1 MNEYDDNEKQ
11 EVAKEEEEEEEEN
24 DEKDL
29 SSVHQDETNHQT
41 FKQLNNE
48 ETKLQNDLANE
59 LKYNL
64 KIPITD
70 EPPNIG
76 PTPYKVAIVGM
87 NELGSA
93 TAFLLICRQIVTD
106 VVIIDRNTK
115 RLAAEYADLSTCTT
129 FVSGV
134 NVQASNQLG
143 SCEGARVVILCDV
156 SDDDDEGQK
165 TSSTTQSSSQNEKI
179 LSNFKTISRAISI
192 YASDCVMIIG
202 LQPFEVMTQLCATN
216 SMLPSY
222 RIIAPGTMIDS
233 AHFKLLIGEK
243 LEISPAS
250 ITGIMIGGHGHNNL
264 PLWNSITVG
273 GIHLLSENSSIGKSY
288 DKENWNQLHINVN
301 QRQEEI
307 IKTKG
312 TEVWSIS
319 MASSELVECILRNKR
334 EIHTVTVNIKGY
346 YDVKDDLFISIPA
359 IISQNG
365 VSHLITTNFSNHNN
379 ENEFSKIIEN
389 IQMIIKEKL
398 KNI

>member
-1 MNEYDDNEKQ
+1 MNKSDDNERL
-11 EVAKEEEEEEEEN
+11 EEEEE
-24 DEKDL
+24 L
-29 SSVHQDETNHQT
+29 SSVGQEETNNQT
-41 FKQLNNE
+41 VQQSNDDE
-48 ETKLQNDLANE
+48 SKLQHDLANE
-59 LKYNL
+59 LKHTL

-70 EPPNIG
+70 ELPNIG

-93 TAFLLICRQIVTD
+93 TAFLLICRQVVTD
-106 VVIIDRNTK
+106 IIIIDKNSK

-134 NVQASNQLG
+134 NIQASNQLA

-156 SDDDDEGQK
+156 SDDDDDHDHEKQQK
-165 TSSTTQSSSQNEKI
+165 STTVPSSNPHEK
-179 LSNFKTISRAISI
+179 LLFNFKITSRAISH
-192 YASDCVMIIG
+192 YASDCVMIIAV
-202 LQPFEVMTQLCATN
+202 QPFEVMTQLCAAN
-216 SMLPSY
+216 SMIPSY

-233 AHFKLLIGEK
+233 AHFRLLISEK
-243 LEISPAS
+243 LDISPAS

-273 GIHLLSENSSIGKSY
+273 GIHLLSENTSIGTSH
-288 DKENWNQLHINVN
+288 DKENWHQLHRNVN
-301 QRQEEI
+301 QRQEDV
-307 IKTKG
+307 IKIKG

-334 EIHTVTVNIKGY
+334 EIHTVTVNIKDHYG
-346 YDVKDDLFISIPA
+346 VKTDLFLSIPA

-365 VSHLITTNFSNHNN
+365 VSHLITMNLANHQN
-379 ENEFSKIIEN
+379 ENEFASIIQN
-389 IQMIIKEKL
+389 IETTIKEKL

>member
-1 MNEYDDNEKQ
+1 MNEDDNNEEQ
-11 EVAKEEEEEEEEN
+11 QVEEEEKTDKN
-24 DEKDL
+24 DEKEL
-29 SSVHQDETNHQT
+29 SFEHHDETNDQT
-41 FKQLNNE
+41 IKQLSDE

-64 KIPITD
+64 KIPIND
-70 EPPNIG
+70 ELPNIG

-106 VVIIDRNTK
+106 IIIIDRNTK
-115 RLAAEYADLSTCTT
+115 RLAGEYADLSTCTT

-134 NVQASNQLG
+134 NIQASNQLA

-156 SDDDDEGQK
+156 NDDDDDAGVEK
-165 TSSTTQSSSQNEKI
+165 ST
-179 LSNFKTISRAISI
+179 
-192 YASDCVMIIG
+192 SDCVMIIA
-202 LQPFEVMTQLCATN
+202 LQPFEVMTRLCVAN

-233 AHFKLLIGEK
+233 AHFRLLIGEK
-243 LEISPAS
+243 LDISPAS
-250 ITGIMIGGHGHNNL
+250 ITGIIIGGHGHNNL
-264 PLWNSITVG
+264 PLWNSITIG

-307 IKTKG
+307 IKIKG

-334 EIHTVTVNIKGY
+334 EIHVVTVNIKGY

-359 IISQNG
+359 IINQNG

-379 ENEFSKIIEN
+379 ENEFSTIIQN
-389 IQMIIKEKL
+389 IQMIVKEKL